1 MIDRT
6 EYLNML
12 IESKDNNLTK
22 AITGIRRCGKSSLLE
37 KYAEYLLSTGIKENQ
52 IIKLDLENPD
62 HIFKNYMAVY
72 SFIRNKING
81 KERSYIFLDEI
92 QYINE
97 FDKLCDALTLKANC
111 DVYITSSLKI
121 NIPASYTHI
130 KMFPLSF
137 KEYNNQTNNQK
148 EFLSYLEYGAFP
160 EVRSSSK
167 SLTLENTFNAI
178 IYKGVMNDN
187 TINSKKSLECIITFI
202 YDNIGKQVSTKKI
215 SDKLTEFGLKISNHT
230 AENYISALIDNYML
244 YKVERY
250 DIVTHQKLVSGYKFY
265 APDLGLRYHMLGQK
279 AGNDVDNILK
289 NIVYLELLRRYDE
302 VYIGKYEKETV
313 DFVALKDNK
322 QYLFQ
327 VLSIDKKSAPE
338 LDINP
343 SISFLTMEKAS
354 TDSNKTNLIDWL
366 IKSK

>member
-1 MIDRT
+1 
-6 EYLNML
+6 
-12 IESKDNNLTK
+12 
-22 AITGIRRCGKSSLLE
+22 
-37 KYAEYLLSTGIKENQ
+37 
-52 IIKLDLENPD
+52 
-62 HIFKNYMAVY
+62 
-72 SFIRNKING
+72 
-81 KERSYIFLDEI
+81 
-92 QYINE
+92 
-97 FDKLCDALTLKANC
+97 
-111 DVYITSSLKI
+111 
-121 NIPASYTHI
+121 
-130 KMFPLSF
+130 
-137 KEYNNQTNNQK
+137 
-148 EFLSYLEYGAFP
+148 
-160 EVRSSSK
+160 
-167 SLTLENTFNAI
+167 
-178 IYKGVMNDN
+178 
-187 TINSKKSLECIITFI
+187 
-202 YDNIGKQVSTKKI
+202 
-215 SDKLTEFGLKISNHT
+215 
-230 AENYISALIDNYML
+230 ML